1 MDWSL
6 RGCARHGHDTY
17 APSEPELAAGL
28 TVETPEGTAWRCLRC
43 GSYVIGPPAASGP
56 AELAPQP
63 LRGRAARDLVI
74 MRLLAAERGVRAI
87 LLALAAYVVVR
98 FEHSEASLQH
108 LLDRAIPAAKPLANV
123 LHFDLD
129 HSATVTHLRHL
140 VHTKPHT
147 LTLVAFA
154 LSAYAALQAVEAV
167 GLWLAR
173 RWGEYVAVVGTS
185 AFVPLEVYEVID
197 RTSVFKGILLA
208 VNIAAVVWLV
218 WSKRLFGVRGGFAAH
233 EAERHEESLLVV
245 EKAAMAEIA
254 TGADPQQSPQA

>member
-17 APSEPELAAGL
+17 APDEPELANGL
-28 TVETPEGTAWRCLRC
+28 RAETPAGTAWRCLRC
-43 GSYVIGPPAASGP
+43 GSFVAGTPAGAGP

-74 MRLLAAERGVRAI
+74 MRLLATERAFRAV

-98 FEHSEASLQH
+98 FEHSEASLES
-108 LLDRAIPAAKPLANV
+108 LLNRAIPAAKPLAQV
-123 LHFDLD
+123 LHVDLD
-129 HSATVTHLRHL
+129 HSATVEHLRHL

-147 LTLVAFA
+147 LTLVALG
-154 LSAYAALQAVEAV
+154 LSGYSALQAVEAV

-185 AFVPLEVYEVID
+185 AFVPLEVYEVVD
-197 RTSVFKGILLA
+197 KVSAVKGVLL
-208 VNIAAVVWLV
+208 VINIAAVVWLV
-218 WSKRLFGVRGGFAAH
+218 WSKRLFGVRGGHAAYL
-233 EAERHEESLLVV
+233 AERHEDSLLAVEHSAGVV
-245 EKAAMAEIA
+245 V
-254 TGADPQQSPQA
+254 P